1 MALIREDIHQFQ
13 NERSI
18 LKYIYIIDK
27 LMKVPNFISPIQN
40 AIVEIYSEL
49 FVFLLQQKCST
60 EIEELKI
67 LRKYWVGKLH
77 PYYLNQI
84 KEILLQRTSIDIDRG
99 FKQET
104 INRIRQYYSSKLNM
118 SS

>member
-1 MALIREDIHQFQ
+1 
-13 NERSI
+13 
-18 LKYIYIIDK
+18 
-27 LMKVPNFISPIQN
+27 MKVPNFVPAIQN
-40 AIVEIYSEL
+40 AIVDIYSEL

-84 KEILLQRTSIDIDRG
+84 KEILLQRTSIDIDCG
-99 FKQET
+99 FKPET
-104 INRIRQYYSSKLNM
+104 INRIRQYYTSKLNM
-118 SS
+118 SN